1 MDILEFVK
9 KLSAGKHHSARND
22 DVFIDRLNHRYTVTM
37 ILVFAA
43 VVTTQ
48 QYFGSPITC
57 WVPAQFT
64 GGYEKYANDICWIMN
79 TYYVPMESDIPHA
92 ETTRYERMLKYYQW
106 SPFIL
111 MFMALCFYFPRMLW
125 RSLNNKS
132 GLDIE
137 KLVDEAMK
145 HEQQEE
151 DKKDD
156 KKDDK
161 KEEKKEEKTEEKK
174 KDSEE
179 NSNEDSKKKPKDKPK
194 KAVKD
199 IGDMIIAY
207 AENRYTSPDLPSR
220 ESKRFPQK
228 VVYYLT
234 FWRRRHL
241 SSYIVLLF
249 TFVKLL
255 FLVNSLVQ
263 IYLLNA
269 FLGND
274 YHLFGFEVIDKFV
287 RGLDWGESKRFPRVT
302 LCDFHIREVGIIHR
316 YTVQCVLPINLFNE
330 KIFLILWFWIL
341 LLAAFNIGDFL
352 SWLLR
357 MINVESRTSYIK
369 RKLHMSNAMT
379 PDNERTKSE
388 ENKNND
394 QKIKQFTREFLQEDG
409 CFALRL
415 LARNGQDIIVSD
427 VIDYLFK
434 YYCKKYIDGDT
445 ENDQSNDHPSKSVSP
460 NSYHH
465 INTDRSI
472 DHSNTDRLLD
482 HSNRSVPSNSHRFP
496 RQPYTTNRLSSM
508 ERSNNYDDDQ
518 SNLV

>member
-111 MFMALCFYFPRMLW
+111 LFMALCFYFPRMLW

-137 KLVDEAMK
+137 KLVEAAMK
-145 HEQQEE
+145 CEQQEE
-151 DKKDD
+151 

-161 KEEKKEEKTEEKK
+161 KEEKKEEKTEDKKEDAK
-174 KDSEE
+174 KDS
-179 NSNEDSKKKPKDKPK
+179 KTP
-194 KAVKD
+194 AQA
-199 IGDMIIAY
+199 IGDMIRVY
-207 AENRYTSPDLPSR
+207 VENRYWPANPPPNGR
-220 ESKRFPQK
+220 QPNRFPQK

-341 LLAAFNIGDFL
+341 LLAAFNIGDFV
-352 SWLLR
+352 SWLVR
-357 MINVESRTSYIK
+357 MINVESRTSYVT
-369 RKLHMSNAMT
+369 RKLRMSNAVIP
-379 PDNERTKSE
+379 PDNDDDDWPELEKQYKL
-388 ENKNND
+388 NDKN
-394 QKIKQFTREFLQEDG
+394 IKKFTREFLQEDG

-415 LARNGQDIIVSD
+415 LARNGQDIIVGE
-427 VIDYLFK
+427 VIDYLYK
-434 YYCKKYIDGDT
+434 YYCQKYIHGHT
-445 ENDQSNDHPSKSVSP
+445 
-460 NSYHH
+460 
-465 INTDRSI
+465 NTDQPI
-472 DHSNTDRLLD
+472 DHS
-482 HSNRSVPSNSHRFP
+482 SRSVPSNSHRFP
-496 RQPYTTNRLSSM
+496 KQQNTTNRLPSM